1 MLPVD
6 AVFRRFP
13 RLVRDLASR
22 LGKQVQLKT
31 FGETTE
37 LDKGLIEKI
46 SDPMVHLVRNAID
59 HGLET
64 TEDRIRAGKDP
75 TGTIALAASH
85 QGGNIVIEVSDDG
98 KGLNRDKI
106 LAKAREK
113 GIPVPD
119 NPSDAEVFNLIF
131 APGFSTADQVTDLSG
146 RGVGMD
152 VVRKNIQSLGGEVVL
167 DSAPG
172 KGTKVTI
179 KLPLTLAI
187 LDGMTVKVGEEVFVL
202 PLGYVI
208 ESMKPLP
215 ENVRSVSGE
224 GRVLKVR
231 GEYLPMVHLG
241 QHFGMGGAE
250 RPEITVIVEGDG
262 QKLALEVDE
271 LIGQQQVVVK
281 SLEANYRRI
290 DGISGATILGDGR
303 VALIID
309 VPGLVRGRS
318 LGKAA

>member
-1 MLPVD
+1 
-6 AVFRRFP
+6 
-13 RLVRDLASR
+13 VRDLAGR
-22 LGKQVQLKT
+22 LGKQVTLKT
-31 FGETTE
+31 FGESTE

-64 TEDRIRAGKDP
+64 TEDRIKAGKDP
-75 TGTIALAASH
+75 VGTITLAASH
-85 QGGNIVIEVSDDG
+85 QGGNIIIEVSDDG
-98 KGLNRDKI
+98 KGLNRDRI

-113 GIPVPD
+113 GIPVAD
-119 NPSDAEVFNLIF
+119 NPTDADVWNLIF
-131 APGFSTADQVTDLSG
+131 APGFSTADAVTDLSG

-152 VVRKNIQSLGGEVVL
+152 VVRRNIQSLGGETVL
-167 DSAPG
+167 ESVTG

-187 LDGMTVKVGEEVFVL
+187 LDGMTVGVGNEVFVL

-208 ESMKPLP
+208 ESMKPAG
-215 ENVRSVSGE
+215 ENVRTVNAD

-241 QHFGMGGAE
+241 NHFGMGGDE
-250 RPEITVIVEGDG
+250 KPEITVIVEGDG
-262 QKLALEVDE
+262 QKLAIEVDA

-281 SLEANYRRI
+281 SLETNYRRI

-303 VALIID
+303 VALILD
-309 VPGLVRGRS
+309 VPGLVRGRVNVPS
-318 LGKAA
+318 KAA